1 VALEHR
7 EPPIDLSALTLTC
20 TQQQVVGHLAI
31 FRQPYLDKILSGEK
45 TIESR
50 FSRSRSVPFEK
61 VHRGDLILL
70 KETAGPICAVAVAE
84 LIRCFGP
91 LGSGEAEH
99 LMAIYQTELQ
109 LKDDFKRA
117 KQNSLYAT
125 LITFKDVFPIKP
137 IQVKKV
143 DRRAWVILKENK

>member
-1 VALEHR
+1 MTLEHC
-7 EPPIDLSALTLTC
+7 EPPIDLSFLNLVC
-20 TQQQVVGHLAI
+20 VQHHIVGHLAV

-61 VHRGDLILL
+61 IQTGNIILL
-70 KETAGPICAVAVAE
+70 KETAGPICAIAVAAS
-84 LIRCFGP
+84 IRSFGP

-99 LMAIYQTELQ
+99 IMEVYQAALQ
-109 LKDDFKRA
+109 LDHDFRTA

-125 LITFKDVFPIKP
+125 LITLKDVFPIKP
-137 IQVKKV
+137 IQIRKA
-143 DRRAWVILKENK
+143 DRRPWVVLKENK